1 MTAFN
6 YWVGET
12 NPTTLTM
19 DPLTNNRNCH
29 FCTGGPS
36 TGVYKIASFTVPMTA
51 TNTVTGLDIVAS
63 VLGSSNN
70 DVYNAKSTVATATV
84 YKGANLTAACAVAFG
99 SGSSTTTSYKG

>member
-19 DPLTNNRNCH
+19 DPTTDNRNCH

-36 TGVYKIASFTVPMTA
+36 SGVYKITSFTVPMTA
-51 TNTVTGLDIVAS
+51 TNTVTGLDIVSS
-63 VLGSSNN
+63 VKGNL
-70 DVYNAKSTVATATV
+70 VYNAKNTVATATV